1 MPRSLAVAAYLGFS
15 TMAMGLARRIVNR
28 RLEEGKED
36 AARVGERFGKA
47 GRERPDG
54 RLIWFH
60 AASVGEAM
68 ALLDLIERLLDVHPD
83 AHILVTTVTR
93 TSAEILDKR
102 LPERAFHQFAPVD
115 AMPAVAAFLAHWKP
129 DLAIWTESE
138 LWPAMMHRTKLRGTP
153 MLLVN
158 GRISDRSFNRL
169 KWLGSYA
176 ASLLDRFDWIM
187 VQDDIIANQFY
198 RLGADAGKI
207 EVTGSLK
214 DVSTPLPC
222 DAGELEIM
230 RKSLKGRPV
239 WLAASTHPGEE
250 AMVSD
255 AHRIARR
262 TMHSLTLILA
272 PRHPERSKGIAMLLR
287 DQGWTVAIRSKGEP
301 IDRDTE
307 IYLADTIGEMGLWYR
322 LAAISFVG
330 GSLVEIGGHNPFEPA
345 ALGSAVLHGPH
356 VSNFKTA
363 YDRFEEG
370 YASVTVNSAEDLG
383 AKLAE
388 TLPPD
393 KTAALAA
400 KAWEVLSEGSDVGAH
415 VLEVIDRHLPK

>member
-15 TMAMGLARRIVNR
+15 TLSMGLARRIVSK

-36 AARVGERFGKA
+36 PARVGERFGQTDKA
-47 GRERPDG
+47 RPEG
-54 RLIWFH
+54 TLIWFH
-60 AASVGEAM
+60 AASVGETM
-68 ALLDLIERLLDVHPD
+68 ALLDLIERLLEAHPQ
-83 AHILVTTVTR
+83 ANILVTTVTR
-93 TSAEILDKR
+93 TSAEILGKR

-115 AMPAVAAFLAHWKP
+115 AMQAVNAFLDHWKP

-138 LWPAMMHRTKLRGTP
+138 MWPAMMHQTKLRGTP

-158 GRISDRSFNRL
+158 GRISDRSFKRL

-187 VQDDIIANQFY
+187 VQDDLIANQFY

-222 DAGELEIM
+222 DTGELEIM
-230 RKSLKGRPV
+230 RKSFKGRPV

-262 TMHSLTLILA
+262 TMHSLILILA
-272 PRHPERSKGIAMLLR
+272 PRHPERSRGIAMLLR
-287 DQGWTVAIRSKGEP
+287 DQGWRVAIRSKGEP
-301 IDRDTE
+301 IGQDTE

-330 GSLVEIGGHNPFEPA
+330 GSLVKVGGHNPFEPA

-356 VSNFKTA
+356 ISNFKTA

-370 YASVTVNSAEDLG
+370 FAAVTVNSADDLG

-415 VLEVIDRHLPK
+415 VLEVIDRYLPK